1 MILFY
6 FINAFV
12 LDRKEIQEGKQL
24 RTLASPCCIKTDQRA
39 HIMDWKMVDIV
50 YLNQTG
56 MTFYIPKPAKFVCD
70 A

>member
-12 LDRKEIQEGKQL
+12 SDREQIRRRETNEDHDF
-24 RTLASPCCIKTDQRA
+24 TLLTDWPTSSYYY
-39 HIMDWKMVDIV
+39 WKMVDIV
-50 YLNQTG
+50 FLNQTG
-56 MTFYIPKPAKFVCD
+56 MTFYVLKPAKFVCD